1 MFSAFRC
8 LTAAFLIVA
17 IFAPLAPA
25 ADFQAGVAVADITPP
40 ENYRMSGY
48 FNERLNTGTHDPLQ
62 AKAVVFRQGNQQ
74 AALVFCDLIG
84 ITLDVSRRVRRQ
96 AAQKTGIPAANILIH
111 GTHSHTGPLYGG
123 ALRRHFHDQAVAKS
137 GKDPYE
143 EVDYP
148 AFLVER
154 IVEAIAQAQ
163 AGAQPVKVLA
173 GIAEQRGLSFNRRFH
188 MKDGSVRFNPG
199 KLNPDIVKPAG
210 PIDPEVGV
218 ILLKSPDDMRNRAAL
233 TVFPLHLDTVGGTEY
248 SADYPFYLER
258 NLRTSLG
265 NEFVSLFGN
274 GTCGDINHVDV
285 TNNVPQK
292 GHEEAARIGAAL
304 AETVRAAIPTLK
316 AVEMP
321 KLAVRSAVAG
331 VPIQQYTPAEVAQA
345 KQDIFKVGT
354 PQLPFLGQV
363 RATKI
368 MQLQLRPVSQLPLEV
383 QVFRLSDDLAIVG
396 LPGEVFVE
404 LGLAIKRGSP
414 FARTLVVE
422 LCNDAPAYIPTKKA
436 FAEGSYE
443 TVNSLVQPG
452 GGEAMVETAL
462 KLLKEA
468 KAAE

>member
-1 MFSAFRC
+1 MPKSFFWLLAVS
-8 LTAAFLIVA
+8 LSTAAVPQLSA
-17 IFAPLAPA
+17 A
-25 ADFQAGVAVADITPP
+25 ADFQAGVAVVDITPP
-40 ENYRMSGY
+40 QNYRMSGY
-48 FNERLNTGTHDPLQ
+48 FNERLNTGTHDPLL
-62 AKAVVFRQGNQQ
+62 AKALVFREGNQQ

-84 ITLDVSRRVRRQ
+84 ISLDVSRRARRK
-96 AAQKTGIPAANILIH
+96 AAQATGIPAANILIH
-111 GTHSHTGPLYGG
+111 GTHSHTGPLYDG

-148 AFLVER
+148 AFLIER

-173 GIAEQRGLSFNRRFH
+173 GVAEQRGLSFNRRFH

-218 ILLKSPDDMRNRAAL
+218 ILLKSPDDMRSRAAL

-292 GHEEAARIGAAL
+292 GHEEAGRIGAAL
-304 AETVRAAIPTLK
+304 AETVRAALPSLK
-316 AVEMP
+316 PVEMP
-321 KLAVRSAVAG
+321 KLAVRSAVAT
-331 VPIQQYTPAEVAQA
+331 VPIQRYTADEVAQA
-345 KQDIFKVGT
+345 KQDMFKVGT
-354 PQLPFLGQV
+354 SELSFLDQV
-363 RATKI
+363 KATKI
-368 MQLQLRPVSQLPLEV
+368 MQLQLRPVSLLPLEV

-422 LCNDAPAYIPTKKA
+422 LCNDVPAYIPTKKA

-443 TVNSLVQPG
+443 TINSIVQPG
-452 GGEAMVETAL
+452 GGETMVETAL
-462 KLLKEA
+462 KLLKEV
-468 KAAE
+468 KELQ